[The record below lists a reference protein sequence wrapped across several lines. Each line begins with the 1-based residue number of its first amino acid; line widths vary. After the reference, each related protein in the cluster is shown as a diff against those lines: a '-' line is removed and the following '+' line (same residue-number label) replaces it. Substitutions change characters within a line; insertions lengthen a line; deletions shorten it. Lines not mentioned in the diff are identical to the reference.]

1 MSGYKIYE
9 VKDLKIMIPI
19 QPFSFF
25 AIFLLFIVPLIG
37 VVLTLGLLVKV
48 LFFWRKKAQKSVMF
62 FSQKTL
68 FILLLAL
75 ICDLWA
81 GYLFYMMASVKYE
94 FALEQHYKE
103 SRRHFVLSQDAQYG
117 ELLIPKGSLISR
129 YDAFDNGEPQLLL
142 SLRGLQAVRFP
153 HPVKV
158 AGMWV
163 TAMEPPRME
172 LAWDQQIG
180 PVMRFDPNEEN
191 GYGKWVYD
199 TKHPTIACSRGDIV
213 LLEIPLID
221 HDIAKEF
228 GKPEPDGSNAR
239 FRPSEWGVQE
249 CEKGQGSIKVS
260 PAYTGTAPKKPWFQ
274 LY

>member
-1 MSGYKIYE
+1 
-9 VKDLKIMIPI
+9 MIPV
-19 QPFSFF
+19 QLFSFF

-48 LFFWRKKAQKSVMF
+48 LFFWRKKAQKPVRF

-68 FILLLAL
+68 FITLLAL

-81 GYLFYMMASVKYE
+81 GYLFYMTASVKYE
-94 FALEQHYKE
+94 IALKEHYKE
-103 SRRHFVLSQDAQYG
+103 SRSHFVLSQDAQYG

-129 YDAFDNGEPQLLL
+129 YDAFDNGEPQLPL

-153 HPVKV
+153 HPVQV

-172 LAWDQQIG
+172 LAWDQHVG

-199 TKHPTIACSRGDIV
+199 TKHPTIACFRGDIV

-228 GKPEPDGSNAR
+228 GKPEPDGPNAR

-249 CEKGQGSIKVS
+249 CEKGHEPIKVS
-260 PAYTGTAPKKPWFQ
+260 PAYIGTKPKKPWFQ
-274 LY
+274 PQA

>member
-1 MSGYKIYE
+1 
-9 VKDLKIMIPI
+9 MIPV
-19 QPFSFF
+19 QTFSVF
-25 AIFLLFIVPLIG
+25 ALFLLFIAPLIG
-37 VVLTLGLLVKV
+37 VVLTLGLLVKA
-48 LFFWRKKAQKSVMF
+48 LLFWRKKSQKPVRF

-68 FILLLAL
+68 FITLVAL

-81 GYLFYMMASVKYE
+81 GYLFYMSASVEYE
-94 FALEQHYKE
+94 IALKEHYKE
-103 SRRHFVLSQDAQYG
+103 RRSHFVLSQDAQYG

-129 YDAFDNGEPQLLL
+129 YDAFDNGEPQVPF

-153 HPVKV
+153 HPVQV

-180 PVMRFDPNEEN
+180 PVMRFDPNEAD
-191 GYGKWVYD
+191 GYGEWVYD
-199 TKHPTIACSRGDIV
+199 TKRPTIACSRGDIV

-228 GKPEPDGSNAR
+228 GKPEPDGAKAR
-239 FRPSEWGVQE
+239 FCPSEWGVQQ
-249 CEKGQGSIKVS
+249 CEKGQGPIKVS
-260 PAYTGTAPKKPWFQ
+260 PAYTGTAPKKPWF
-274 LY
+274 YK

>member
-1 MSGYKIYE
+1 
-9 VKDLKIMIPI
+9 MIPI

-37 VVLTLGLLVKV
+37 VVLTLGLLVKAI
-48 LFFWRKKAQKSVMF
+48 FFWRKKAQKRVRF

-68 FILLLAL
+68 FIMLLAL

-81 GYLFYMMASVKYE
+81 GYLFYMTASVEYE
-94 FALEQHYKE
+94 IVLKEHYKE

-129 YDAFDNGEPQLLL
+129 YDAFDNGEPQLPL

-153 HPVKV
+153 HPVQV
-158 AGMWV
+158 AGIWV
-163 TAMEPPRME
+163 TAIEPPRME
-172 LAWDQQIG
+172 LAWDQHIG
-180 PVMRFDPNEEN
+180 PVMRFDPKEEN

-221 HDIAKEF
+221 YDIEKEF
-228 GKPEPDGSNAR
+228 GKPEPDGANAR
-239 FRPSEWGVQE
+239 FRLSEWGVQE
-249 CEKGQGSIKVS
+249 CEKGQEPIKVS
-260 PAYTGTAPKKPWFQ
+260 PAYIGTKPKKTWFQ
-274 LY
+274 LSD

>member
-1 MSGYKIYE
+1 
-9 VKDLKIMIPI
+9 MIPV
-19 QPFSFF
+19 QTFSVF
-25 AIFLLFIVPLIG
+25 AIFLLFIAPLIG
-37 VVLTLGLLVKV
+37 VVLTLGLVVKV
-48 LFFWRKKAQKSVMF
+48 LFFWRNKAQKPVRF

-68 FILLLAL
+68 FITLVAL

-81 GYLFYMMASVKYE
+81 GYLFYMTASVEYE
-94 FALEQHYKE
+94 IALKQHYKE
-103 SRRHFVLSQDAQYG
+103 SRSHFVLSQDAQYG

-129 YDAFDNGEPQLLL
+129 YDAFDNGEPQVPF

-153 HPVKV
+153 HPVQV

-163 TAMEPPRME
+163 TAMESPRME

-180 PVMRFDPNEEN
+180 PVMRFDPKEEN

-199 TKHPTIACSRGDIV
+199 TKRPTIACSRGDIV

-221 HDIAKEF
+221 YDIQKEF
-228 GKPEPDGSNAR
+228 GKPEPDGPNAR
-239 FRPSEWGVQE
+239 FRPSEWGVQQ
-249 CEKGQGSIKVS
+249 CEKGQGPIKVS

-274 LY
+274 LSD

>member
-1 MSGYKIYE
+1 
-9 VKDLKIMIPI
+9 MIPV

-25 AIFLLFIVPLIG
+25 AIFLLFIIPLIG
-37 VVLTLGLLVKV
+37 VVLTLGLLVNV
-48 LFFWRKKAQKSVMF
+48 LFFWRKKAQKPVRF
-62 FSQKTL
+62 FSRKTL
-68 FILLLAL
+68 FITLLAL

-81 GYLFYMMASVKYE
+81 GYLFYMTASVKYE

-103 SRRHFVLSQDAQYG
+103 SRSHFVLSQDAQYG

-129 YDAFDNGEPQLLL
+129 YDAFDNGEPQLPL
-142 SLRGLQAVRFP
+142 SLRGLQTVRFP
-153 HPVKV
+153 HPVQV

-199 TKHPTIACSRGDIV
+199 TKRPKIACARGDIV

-221 HDIAKEF
+221 YDIQKEF
-228 GKPEPDGSNAR
+228 GKPEPDGPNAR

-249 CEKGQGSIKVS
+249 CEKGQGPIKVS
-260 PAYTGTAPKKPWFQ
+260 PVYTGTKPKKPWFQ
-274 LY
+274 PSD